1 VKKLWLTV
9 VATLLVASGCG
20 GSEKKPA
27 ASAANADRVTR
38 GISASDRS
46 RCDFAGRNDRQTVET
61 AGPGSVTPNIRRVFA
76 LAGEGEDR
84 HRVIVCREVDT
95 NLDGVKDI
103 VRTYTDKGEVATEL
117 ADANFD
123 GIIDTWITFTNGR
136 RAKVELDKNAD
147 GKPDEARYYM
157 HGKLSRIQRD
167 ENHNGRPDIWEI
179 YENGHLRRMG
189 VDLDHDGRV
198 DRWNRDEILAREEAA
213 DDNRKAEEEAK
224 KAAAEKAGEAPEAPP
239 TPTSKRQRK

>member
-1 VKKLWLTV
+1 MKKRWLTA

-20 GSEKKPA
+20 SSEKKPA
-27 ASAANADRVTR
+27 ASAANGDRVTR

-46 RCDFAGRNDRQTVET
+46 RCDFVGRADRETVET

-76 LAGEGEDR
+76 LVGEGEDR
-84 HRVIVCREVDT
+84 HRVILCREVDT
-95 NLDGVKDI
+95 NLDGIKDI

-123 GIIDTWITFTNGR
+123 GIIDTWITFSNGR
-136 RAKVELDKNAD
+136 LAKVELDKNAD
-147 GKPDEARYYM
+147 GKPDETRYYM

-167 ENHNGRPDIWEI
+167 ENHDGRPDVWEI
-179 YENGHLRRMG
+179 YEDGHLKRMG

-198 DRWNRDEILAREEAA
+198 DRWDRDEILAREEAT

-224 KAAAEKAGEAPEAPP
+224 KAAAEKAAEAPP
-239 TPTSKRQRK
+239 PPASKRPRK